1 MVKHEIQKEKNECGI
16 ACIKMFYNFLNLDVN
31 YYEIKENLILDNKGI
46 SIEEML
52 KELNKI
58 GTFKAFDIKKEE
70 LKDHLPAIAI
80 FSKKKRNHYV
90 VIWKYIE
97 GYYYVSDPS
106 YTSIKKVMEK
116 KVLNLFSGYIIF
128 SNKREVEI
136 KEEKYLKVKKSKFR
150 FPYIFL
156 SILEVL
162 LLTYSMLYLFSIKDF
177 TVFKVYYFLIILFLN
192 CIISII
198 KNLCF
203 NHIQKH
209 MDKNTIDYKINK
221 DFVNGKINS
230 ISSLK
235 KNIQKGYQIKGDY
248 TKLYKSIIP
257 EIFIILGTIIYFY
270 LINVS
275 IFIFGIIIFILL
287 FIINFCFALKKKKY
301 IYLASLEEEKIDEF
315 DNKMLSKGNKDII
328 VSYLDNIK
336 ENTSKYLILSQSNSL
351 VNFAIKQF
359 GVMLLLMFMYMSKI
373 NIYSIFVI
381 TFYFYSFDG
390 IIEVSDYFVRYKER
404 KNLNKDFLSE

>member
-16 ACIKMFYNFLNLDVN
+16 ACIKMFYNFLNLDIN
-31 YYEIKENLILDNKGI
+31 YYEIKKSLKLDNKGI

-58 GTFKAFDIKKEE
+58 GIFKAFDIKKEE
-70 LKDHLPAIAI
+70 LKDHLPVIAI

-106 YTSIKKVMEK
+106 YTSIKKVKEK

-136 KEEKYLKVKKSKFR
+136 KEEKHLKIKKSKFR

-192 CIISII
+192 CI
-198 KNLCF
+198 N
-203 NHIQKH
+203 
-209 MDKNTIDYKINK
+209 
-221 DFVNGKINS
+221 
-230 ISSLK
+230 
-235 KNIQKGYQIKGDY
+235 
-248 TKLYKSIIP
+248 
-257 EIFIILGTIIYFY
+257 
-270 LINVS
+270 
-275 IFIFGIIIFILL
+275 
-287 FIINFCFALKKKKY
+287 
-301 IYLASLEEEKIDEF
+301 
-315 DNKMLSKGNKDII
+315 
-328 VSYLDNIK
+328 
-336 ENTSKYLILSQSNSL
+336 
-351 VNFAIKQF
+351 
-359 GVMLLLMFMYMSKI
+359 
-373 NIYSIFVI
+373 
-381 TFYFYSFDG
+381 
-390 IIEVSDYFVRYKER
+390 
-404 KNLNKDFLSE
+404 